1 MKKLIAYFSA
11 SGVTRRAAR
20 QLADVIGADIYEIRP
35 EEPYSA
41 ADLDWTDK
49 KSRSSAEMADA
60 SMRPAIAGNLPDIS
74 EYGTIYIGFPIWW
87 GIAPRIISTFIEG
100 CGLEG
105 KKIVIFATSGGS
117 SLPPAVKDLKMTYP
131 SLDITGGKLL
141 NGRIDGDII

>member
-49 KSRSSAEMADA
+49 KSRSSVEMADA
-60 SMRPAIAGNLPDIS
+60 SMRPAIAGSLPDIS

-117 SLPPAVKDLKMTYP
+117 SLPPAVKDLKMMYP

-141 NGRIDGDII
+141 NGRIDGDIV

>member
-1 MKKLIAYFSA
+1 
-11 SGVTRRAAR
+11 
-20 QLADVIGADIYEIRP
+20 
-35 EEPYSA
+35 
-41 ADLDWTDK
+41 
-49 KSRSSAEMADA
+49 MADA

-105 KKIVIFATSGGS
+105 KKIVIFATSRGS